1 MAKRATEIKASEM
14 KRLIYQVNKRMYRLE
29 KSGANK
35 FNTTYENALAI
46 IQRGESKDDKKRL
59 SIPKNENALKQQY
72 MKALEIVGGG
82 SYEELTTSH
91 IKEQIQ
97 KKKKEE
103 KERIEKER
111 EEKGELD
118 KREQTFNDVYG
129 IDKIDYATYNLL
141 KSREFQQLAQAL
153 GSDIALKTMAK
164 AINTGLGTTQLKKV
178 VRDFLKSSESSDG
191 YYQDK
196 LQEIVDAYA
205 ERFS

>member
-1 MAKRATEIKASEM
+1 MAKRVTEIKAQEM

-46 IQRGESKDDKKRL
+46 IQRGESKEDKKRL
-59 SIPKNENALKQQY
+59 SIPKNENALKRQY

-91 IKEQIQ
+91 IKEQVKKQ
-97 KKKKEE
+97 KREE
-103 KERIEKER
+103 RER
-111 EEKGELD
+111 EEREREERGELD
-118 KREQTFNDVYG
+118 KREQTFHDDYG

-141 KSREFQQLAQAL
+141 KSRQFKQLADAL
-153 GSDIALKTMAK
+153 GSDVALKTMAN
-164 AINTGLGTTQLKKV
+164 AINAGLGTSQLKRVIHDFMKV
-178 VRDFLKSSESSDG
+178 SESSDG

-196 LQEIVDAYA
+196 LQEIVDSYA
-205 ERFS
+205 ERYS